1 MRATAASGFADTV
14 ANTFYVDTVGD
25 FFKFKAGS
33 TATPVANVVVP
44 SSDGLG
50 QFHRMGIP
58 NQTFLSASFWSLDPA
73 NSTGRASDEN
83 AGWGVT
89 QAAADLVPLLT
100 MAELKR
106 RTAGARYAGT
116 VVFHQM
122 SAATTGETLDI
133 STVDG
138 NGYPVWVG
146 TKSQVYPTSG
156 TVALTTYTAANPS
169 GNAGVQI
176 SLSSLPTSFTA
187 SGLVG
192 MFIESADG
200 TRIARVLKDLGTKTA
215 RITTPCNPDIVNAS
229 TGTAQ
234 VFSANEQVRFITFSR
249 LPCAPFP
256 SRGIS
261 YAGITDASFDPSIFE
276 EYDFGTVNMYIGR
289 SVAPG
294 SVSFKAAGTVGGNN
308 LGCVGFGN
316 ATSSSDA
323 YLTGGIWASG
333 FCGAIKCNVTPQ
345 AGAVLLAN
353 HAPLDLQASRVS
365 VTTGGMFTGFGAE
378 SVVSTFDATLAVF
391 STGGPQAGAGNPFRF
406 NPTTAV
412 YGSGNTNYIFAVLPG
427 QVALVPT
434 TANCLATTAL
444 AHPLLFGTGIVK
456 DYADLPYMDLTQLCG
471 MASQ

>member
-1 MRATAASGFADTV
+1 MRATAASGFQATI
-14 ANTFYVDTVGD
+14 ANTVSVDTVGD
-25 FFKFKAGS
+25 YFQFRPGATQ
-33 TATPVANVVVP
+33 TAKANVVVP

-50 QFHRMGIP
+50 QWHRMAIP
-58 NQTFLSASFWSLDPA
+58 NQAYLTAPFWAIDPA

-83 AGWGVT
+83 VGWGAT

-122 SAATTGETLDI
+122 SDATTGETLDI

-146 TKSQVYPTSG
+146 TKSQVYPSSG
-156 TVALTTYTAANPS
+156 TVALTTYTAANPG

-176 SLSSLPTSFTA
+176 SLTSLPTSFTA

-215 RITTPCNPDIVNAS
+215 RITTPCSPNIMNYDIGSAA
-229 TGTAQ
+229 TFTAG
-234 VFSANEQVRFITFSR
+234 EQVRFITFSR
-249 LPCAPFP
+249 LPCSPFP
-256 SRGIS
+256 SSGIV
-261 YAGITDASFDPSIFE
+261 YAGITDVSLEPSNFT
-276 EYDFGTVNMYIGR
+276 EYDFGSVNVYIVR
-289 SVAPG
+289 SVVPAMA
-294 SVSFKAAGTVGGNN
+294 SFKASGTIAGNAM
-308 LGCVGFGN
+308 GCVGFGN
-316 ATSSSDA
+316 STTSTDV
-323 YLTGGIWASG
+323 YFTGGVWG
-333 FCGAIKCNVTPQ
+333 TGYCGAIKCTLTPQ
-345 AGAVLLAN
+345 AASTLLAN
-353 HAPLDLQASRVS
+353 HAPLDLQASRIA
-365 VTTGGMFTGFGAE
+365 VTSGGMFTGFGSE
-378 SVVSTFDATLAVF
+378 SVVSTFDATLSVF

-406 NPTTAV
+406 NPTTV
-412 YGSGNTNYIFAVLPG
+412 IYGTGNTNYIFAVLPG

-434 TANCLATTAL
+434 TANCLATTSAP
-444 AHPLLFGTGIVK
+444 HPLLFGVAVTK

-471 MASQ
+471 MTSQ

>member
-146 TKSQVYPTSG
+146 TKSQVYPSSG
-156 TVALTTYTAANPS
+156 TVALTTYTAANPA

-176 SLSSLPTSFTA
+176 SLTSLPTSFTA

-229 TGTAQ
+229 IGTAQ
-234 VFSANEQVRFITFSR
+234 VFTNGEQVRFVTFSR

-261 YAGITDASFDPSIFE
+261 YAGVTDVSFEPSIYE
-276 EYDFGTVNMYIGR
+276 EYDFGTVNMY
-289 SVAPG
+289 VARAVAAVG
-294 SVSFKAAGTVGGNN
+294 ASFKAAGTVGGNN
-308 LGCVGFGN
+308 IGCVGFGN
-316 ATSSSDA
+316 AATSTDV
-323 YLTGGIWASG
+323 YFTGGIWATA
-333 FCGAIKCNVTPQ
+333 FCGAIKCVLTPQ
-345 AGAVLLAN
+345 ASATLLAN
-353 HAPLDLQASRVS
+353 HAPLDLQASRVA
-365 VTTGGMFTGFGAE
+365 VTTGGMFTGFGPE
-378 SVVSTFDATLAVF
+378 SVVSAFDTTLQTF
-391 STGGPQAGAGNPFRF
+391 STSGPQAGNGVPFRF
-406 NPTTAV
+406 NPTTAI
-412 YGSGNTNYIFAVLPG
+412 YGTGNTSYIFAVLPG
-427 QVALVPT
+427 QVALVPSA
-434 TANCLATTAL
+434 ANCYVATSF
-444 AHPLLFGTGIVK
+444 AHPLLFGVAVVK
-456 DYADLPYMDLTQLCG
+456 DFADLPYMDLTQLCG